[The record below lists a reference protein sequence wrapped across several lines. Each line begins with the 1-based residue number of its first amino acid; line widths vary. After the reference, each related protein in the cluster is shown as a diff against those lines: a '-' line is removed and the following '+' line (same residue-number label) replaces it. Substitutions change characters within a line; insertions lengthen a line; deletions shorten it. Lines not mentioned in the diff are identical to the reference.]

1 MFIIMVSYCFLDLIM
16 LQNMILYASIYAIIK
31 QYQKDHIKKYSIRIA
46 QEYFIDRFFS
56 TLLFF
61 KALIQCSTCLRN
73 FCSECGRQHEQQNVA
88 EARTIK
94 HLMRPL
100 WEATKIRR
108 VILCQTHP
116 THALRFYCIA
126 CQQVKNS
133 LSLYARYFLK
143 QKCKYNIKRNN

>member
-1 MFIIMVSYCFLDLIM
+1 MGISYR
-16 LQNMILYASIYAIIK
+16 QV
-31 QYQKDHIKKYSIRIA
+31 
-46 QEYFIDRFFS
+46 
-56 TLLFF
+56 LLHVIFF

-73 FCSECGRQHEQQNVA
+73 FCSECGRQHEQQNMA

-108 VILCQTHP
+108 IILCQTHP

-133 LSLYARYFLK
+133 LSLYT
-143 QKCKYNIKRNN
+143 